1 MNSSL
6 NFEINSSVLSS
17 YPDNS
22 RDVRSL
28 ISGSDHVMLR
38 IDDKWTCSECGFSR
52 KQKSHVREHV
62 ESVHLKLTVICPV
75 CEREVL
81 KSGYRVHRRVHNPL

>member
-1 MNSSL
+1 MSMLGWFNMVIL
-6 NFEINSSVLSS
+6 YHLVKLGPLVL
-17 YPDNS
+17 
-22 RDVRSL
+22 
-28 ISGSDHVMLR
+28 GSDHVMLR

-81 KSGYRVHRRVHNPL
+81 KSGYRVHRRVHNPH